1 MTLSHHEAW
10 QTQINCKQLC
20 LAKHDYT
27 LQSGMPENS
36 SACVNHIH
44 CSSSDDR
51 ALIAT
56 LWVGV
61 EYFDIFDTSVFW
73 KFSTVYW
80 NHRLFKS
87 AIGVLSGYYCGD
99 LEILTLW
106 LWVWKDF

>member
-1 MTLSHHEAW
+1 MTTSDFMLASNFGGASFFYEDCNAILSQMTLSHHEAW

-36 SACVNHIH
+36 SACVKHIH

-73 KFSTVYW
+73 E
-80 NHRLFKS
+80 
-87 AIGVLSGYYCGD
+87 VLYS
-99 LEILTLW
+99 
-106 LWVWKDF
+106 F